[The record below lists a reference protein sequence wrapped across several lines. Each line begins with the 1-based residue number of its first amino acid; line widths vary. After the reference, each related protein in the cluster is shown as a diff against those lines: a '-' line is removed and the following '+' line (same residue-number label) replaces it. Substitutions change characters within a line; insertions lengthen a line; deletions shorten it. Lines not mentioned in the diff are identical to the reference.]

1 MTHHVVF
8 IHSTGLG
15 PFMWAPY
22 KDAAMGAVSEARV
35 HMPVNLGYAPGGE
48 LIRPQTVGLA
58 EEVDALCQQLGDL
71 EGDVHLVG
79 HSYGGLVALEMAL
92 SGRLP
97 VRSLYLYEPVLFAS
111 LRERVD
117 DIAVEAANEVR
128 SMYANRQFFEDAEHG
143 GDDAWLEQFVDY
155 WNGVGA
161 WSAMPPKAQAA
172 MRRVGW
178 KMHLEVRAI
187 ATQARPFE
195 AYALPIPTTVVSG
208 AGSTAAS
215 REMSRLLAEQMPLAQ
230 SHVLPGLGH
239 MGVMQRPDQVVATVV
254 QHLQRA

>member
-1 MTHHVVF
+1 MTRNVVF

-22 KDAAMGAVSEARV
+22 RDAAGEASV
-35 HMPVNLGYAPGGE
+35 HMPVNLGYVPGAE
-48 LIRPQTVGLA
+48 LTRPQTAGLA
-58 EEVDALCQQLGDL
+58 EEVDALCKQLGML

-79 HSYGGLVALEMAL
+79 HSYGGLLALELAR

-117 DIAVEAANEVR
+117 VISIEAANEVR
-128 SMYANRQFFEDAEHG
+128 SMYANRPFFDNAEHG
-143 GDDAWLEQFVDY
+143 GDEAWLEQFVDY
-155 WNGVGA
+155 WNGAGA
-161 WSAMPPKAQAA
+161 WGAMPPKAKDA

-195 AYALPIPTTVVSG
+195 DYALPIPTTVVSG
-208 AGSTAAS
+208 ERSKAAS
-215 REMSRLLAEQMPLAQ
+215 REMSRLLAEHMPMAQ
-230 SHVLPGLGH
+230 SQVLPRLGH
-239 MGVMQRPDQVVATVV
+239 MGVMARPDQVAATLV
-254 QHLQRA
+254 QHLQQP

>member
-1 MTHHVVF
+1 MTRHVVF

-22 KDAAMGAVSEARV
+22 KIAAGDARI

-58 EEVDALCQQLGDL
+58 EETDALCKQLGAL

-79 HSYGGLVALEMAL
+79 HSYGGLVALELAR

-97 VRSLYLYEPVLFAS
+97 VRSLYVYEPVLFAS
-111 LRERVD
+111 LRECMNE
-117 DIAVEAANEVR
+117 ITAEAADDVR
-128 SMYANRQFFEDAEHG
+128 SMYANRRFFDDDEQG
-143 GDDAWLEQFVDY
+143 GDEAWLEQFVDY
-155 WNGVGA
+155 WNGAGA
-161 WSAMPPKAQAA
+161 WGAMPPKAKDA

-195 AYALPIPTTVVSG
+195 AYAMPIPTMVVSG
-208 AGSTAAS
+208 GRTTAAS
-215 REMSRLLAEQMPLAQ
+215 REMSRLLAEQMPMAQ
-230 SHVLPGLGH
+230 SHILPGLGH
-239 MGVMQRPDQVVATVV
+239 MGVMERPDKVAATLV
-254 QHLQRA
+254 QHLQQV

>member
-1 MTHHVVF
+1 
-8 IHSTGLG
+8 
-15 PFMWAPY
+15 
-22 KDAAMGAVSEARV
+22 MGTVSDARV

-48 LIRPQTVGLA
+48 VTRPQTVGLA
-58 EEVDALCQQLGDL
+58 DELDALCKQLGAL

-79 HSYGGLVALEMAL
+79 HSYGGLVALELAR

-97 VRSLYLYEPVLFAS
+97 ARSLYLYEPVLLAS
-111 LRERVD
+111 LRERVN
-117 DIAVEAANEVR
+117 DIAAEAANDVR
-128 SMYANRQFFEDAEHG
+128 RMYADRHFFDDAEHG
-143 GDDAWLEQFVDY
+143 GDEAWLEQFVDY
-155 WNGVGA
+155 WNGAGA
-161 WSAMPPKAQAA
+161 WGAMAPKAQAA

-208 AGSTAAS
+208 ERSTAAS
-215 REMSRLLAEQMPLAQ
+215 REMSRLLAEQMPMVH
-230 SHVLPGLGH
+230 SHVLPDLGH
-239 MGVMQRPDQVVATVV
+239 MGVLERPDKVAATLL